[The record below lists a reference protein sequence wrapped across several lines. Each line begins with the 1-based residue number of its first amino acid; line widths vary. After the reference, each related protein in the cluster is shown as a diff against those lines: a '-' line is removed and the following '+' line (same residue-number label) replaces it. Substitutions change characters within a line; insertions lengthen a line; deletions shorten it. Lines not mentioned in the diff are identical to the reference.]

1 MQATTEKYTQ
11 LQGVY
16 KGKADEDRKEFT
28 ILLHKVMIVSAT
40 ALLYTVYT
48 LLRLL
53 IVYIILYCE
62 CMVVGVGLR
71 SRGHDSG
78 GGGSEL

>member
-28 ILLHKVMIVSAT
+28 ILLHKVMIVSYSVDCFT
-40 ALLYTVYT
+40 ICIPSYSY
-48 LLRLL
+48 
-53 IVYIILYCE
+53 
-62 CMVVGVGLR
+62 
-71 SRGHDSG
+71 
-78 GGGSEL
+78 